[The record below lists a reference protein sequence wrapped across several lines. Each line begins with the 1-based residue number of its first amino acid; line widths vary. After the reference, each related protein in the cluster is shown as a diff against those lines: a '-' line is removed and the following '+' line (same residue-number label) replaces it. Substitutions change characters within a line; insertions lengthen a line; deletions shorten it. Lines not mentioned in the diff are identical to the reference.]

1 MTDDIS
7 RMLALRVDS
16 ITVSRPDTAPPR
28 RIKTELRRP
37 A

>member
-16 ITVSRPDTAPPR
+16 ITVSRPDTA
-28 RIKTELRRP
+28 
-37 A
+37 AAAHQN